1 MTETTELQ
9 IRTSDTAWLARL
21 AAAYK
26 QRSPVL
32 LVDDAGLGVDP
43 AKESLLQMG
52 RRSSLASRD
61 IVALLVELGMAAA
74 GAWLIVMAVLDPEP
88 YSKVSFAIGAGAV
101 LLLGGGFAA
110 VRTLTRDKPP
120 RVRVARGGF
129 ELAWD

>member
-1 MTETTELQ
+1 MTETAELQ
-9 IRTSDTAWLARL
+9 IRTSDKTWLARL
-21 AAAYK
+21 ALTYK
-26 QRSPVL
+26 LRSPVL
-32 LVDDAGLGVDP
+32 LLDDAGLGVDP
-43 AKESLLQMG
+43 AKESILQMG
-52 RRSSLASRD
+52 HRSRLAPRE

-110 VRTLTRDKPP
+110 IRTLTRDKPP